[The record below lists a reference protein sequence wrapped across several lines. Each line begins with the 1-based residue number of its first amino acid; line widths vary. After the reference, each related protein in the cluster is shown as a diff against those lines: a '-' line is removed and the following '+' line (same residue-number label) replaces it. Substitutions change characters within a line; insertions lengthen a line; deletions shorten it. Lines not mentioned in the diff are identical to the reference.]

1 MERCGGDRGKG
12 FFWSIDEKHAQA
24 LEEQESKFQQ
34 AAAAAAQGI
43 TSFTAEAPTKSRKR
57 DKGALLEPPLKR
69 SVKGDLNGTLP
80 PPLTSTPLSYHRGAT
95 TSTAL
100 SPAPVSCATSSSN
113 PPVTAVPATGT
124 PAATGVFPYPSHPHF
139 SHHATTLSQSSSAL
153 TSGPTGTP
161 LNTVNPYAAL
171 TQTNWGLHPPVNS
184 STATASL
191 STTPT
196 TTSLVPSTSIASA
209 RHVTSTPA
217 WPPLPLPSTPAH
229 TPVPD
234 VVIPIVLGPIPVT
247 HPDYTPNHP
256 NNSAKEGYMVLHERK
271 LILDPDVFAGLTKE
285 MLAELEKM
293 GARAALTVLTNHMV
307 RALKERRAKG
317 RGKERGGRRPRGA
330 GGQGGR
336 ARKTGQTQFTNGPS
350 DHSKNMTGAA
360 PEKST
365 EADRDV
371 ADSMETKSPTSGPRS
386 IPDPI
391 PITGQVTHPLGDGGK
406 SSQAEP
412 GSPLIVVDDSENEER
427 ATKKRKVE
435 GGLAIATH

>member
-24 LEEQESKFQQ
+24 LEEQELKLQQ

-43 TSFTAEAPTKSRKR
+43 TLTTEVPTRSRKR

-80 PPLTSTPLSYHRGAT
+80 PPLTSAPLPYRGVN

-100 SPAPVSCATSSSN
+100 SKAPVSCTSSSGN
-113 PPVTAVPATGT
+113 LPVPAVPTAGT
-124 PAATGVFPYPSHPHF
+124 PAATGVFPYPSHPHLP
-139 SHHATTLSQSSSAL
+139 HNMTTVSQPSPAL

-161 LNTVNPYAAL
+161 LNAVNPYAAL

-184 STATASL
+184 STTTASL
-191 STTPT
+191 STTPIT
-196 TTSLVPSTSIASA
+196 ALPVPSTSMASA

-217 WPPLPLPSTPAH
+217 WPPLPLPSIPGH

-234 VVIPIVLGPIPVT
+234 VVIPIVLGPIPHT

-293 GARAALTVLTNHMV
+293 GARTALAVLTNHMV

-330 GGQGGR
+330 GGQRGL
-336 ARKTGQTQFTNGPS
+336 ARKAGQTQFTNVSS
-350 DHSKNMTGAA
+350 DHTKNMTGAS
-360 PEKST
+360 PGKST
-365 EADRDV
+365 AADRV
-371 ADSMETKSPTSGPRS
+371 MADGMEMKPPTSVPRS

-391 PITGQVTHPLGDGGK
+391 PITSQVAHSIGYGDK
-406 SSQAEP
+406 PSQAQP
-412 GSPLIVVDDSENEER
+412 GSPLIVVDDSENEEP
-427 ATKKRKVE
+427 ATKKRKVELE

>member
-1 MERCGGDRGKG
+1 MRHNLSSGRAFLKMERCGGDRGKG

-43 TSFTAEAPTKSRKR
+43 TSTPEAPTKSRKR

-69 SVKGDLNGTLP
+69 SIKGDINGTLP
-80 PPLTSTPLSYHRGAT
+80 PPLTSAPLSYRGVN

-100 SPAPVSCATSSSN
+100 STAAVSSSSD
-113 PPVTAVPATGT
+113 PTVPAVPAAGT
-124 PAATGVFPYPSHPHF
+124 SAATGVFPYPSHPHL
-139 SHHATTLSQSSSAL
+139 SHHATTVSQSSPAL
-153 TSGPTGTP
+153 TSGSIGTS

-171 TQTNWGLHPPVNS
+171 TQTNWGLHPSVNS
-184 STATASL
+184 STATASI

-196 TTSLVPSTSIASA
+196 TASPVPSTSIASA
-209 RHVTSTPA
+209 SVVHVASTPA
-217 WPPLPLPSTPAH
+217 STPGH

-234 VVIPIVLGPIPVT
+234 VVIPIVLGPIPLT

-271 LILDPDVFAGLTKE
+271 LILDPDVFASLTKE
-285 MLAELEKM
+285 MLVELEKM
-293 GARAALTVLTNHMV
+293 GARAALAVLTNHMV

-330 GGQGGR
+330 GGR
-336 ARKTGQTQFTNGPS
+336 VRKAGQTQFTNVSS
-350 DHSKNMTGAA
+350 DLTKNMTGAA
-360 PEKST
+360 PEEST
-365 EADRDV
+365 EVDQVV
-371 ADSMETKSPTSGPRS
+371 ADSMEMKPPTSVQRS
-386 IPDPI
+386 IPDPV
-391 PITGQVTHPLGDGGK
+391 PITGQVTHSIGDGGK
-406 SSQAEP
+406 SFQAEP
-412 GSPLIVVDDSENEER
+412 GSPLIVVDDSENEEP

-435 GGLAIATH
+435 GGLAIAMH